1 MWTDLDHQPTT
12 DRRQRAH
19 TEQPLILRAPDH
31 LPILAGLGGC
41 FLLVWSAPRLP
52 LLLLLLLVR
61 SAPASAPAA
70 RLAWPSPM
78 PTSRRLAEAKP
89 AGSNAE
95 AAANP
100 RDQDDILQSK
110 QGEAATQEQSRAEQS
125 RTGGSICDR
134 EPTPSARPY
143 LFQSRSSSSQVRA
156 HRPTRAAVAVV
167 PTLPLP
173 LYHHVY
179 RRYVENPAA
188 PVRISSSQIFCQT
201 YKDCQAY
208 KDFQSNH
215 FILVLL
221 IKLT

>member
-1 MWTDLDHQPTT
+1 
-12 DRRQRAH
+12 
-19 TEQPLILRAPDH
+19 
-31 LPILAGLGGC
+31 
-41 FLLVWSAPRLP
+41 
-52 LLLLLLLVR
+52 
-61 SAPASAPAA
+61 
-70 RLAWPSPM
+70 M

-188 PVRISSSQIFCQT
+188 PHGDGDARMQTQCRVGESSNVRRSIHIVVSSVVYRWLCVLFELGMTGWPAGRFCCHVVRHSRNLSIGIESGPT
-201 YKDCQAY
+201 RLLCLLLLRPAG
-208 KDFQSNH
+208 SCRRVR
-215 FILVLL
+215 VLL
-221 IKLT
+221 RLVAACSFLVGTNQQF